1 MSGKDYRVVPKPEP
15 TPIFDAW
22 KQCPTC
28 MSDETEVQVE
38 YKDTVRSSHPDYP
51 ELRIIKTGSQVI
63 IVNFL
68 CRDCLLESEKRVC
81 ILDNATLVAESLEG
95 IDEQ

>member
-1 MSGKDYRVVPKPEP
+1 MTDKDYRIVPKPEP

-38 YKDTVRSSHPDYP
+38 YKDTVRTTHPDYP
-51 ELRIIKTGSQVI
+51 ELRVIQDGSQVI
-63 IVNFL
+63 IVSFL
-68 CRDCLLESEKRVC
+68 CRDCDLQSEQRIC
-81 ILDNATLVAESLEG
+81 TLDHLAEV
-95 IDEQ
+95 DDVQ